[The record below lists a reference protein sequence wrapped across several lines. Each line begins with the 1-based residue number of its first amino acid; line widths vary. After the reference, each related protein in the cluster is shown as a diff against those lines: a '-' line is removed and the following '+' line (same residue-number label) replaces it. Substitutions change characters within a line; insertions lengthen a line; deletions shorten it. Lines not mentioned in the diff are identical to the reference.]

1 MRRERKRVR
10 DEVECLFTGMFGSS
24 RSHPWNQWLC
34 LNFIYTRVLY
44 LYRVQNI
51 FVLRLSFLSLL
62 QRLVEIG
69 ANCYMVRRPSFILV
83 SVMIGH
89 NNKLTAIHA

>member
-1 MRRERKRVR
+1 MFVYR
-10 DEVECLFTGMFGSS
+10 DVWFLPFSS
-24 RSHPWNQWLC
+24 MEPVAMLELH
-34 LNFIYTRVLY
+34 FIYTRVLY
-44 LYRVQNI
+44 LYPVQNI

>member
-1 MRRERKRVR
+1 MFVYR
-10 DEVECLFTGMFGSS
+10 DVWFLPFSS
-24 RSHPWNQWLC
+24 MEPVAMLELH
-34 LNFIYTRVLY
+34 LY
-44 LYRVQNI
+44 SGAIHRTEYL
-51 FVLRLSFLSLL
+51 VLRLSFLSLL

-69 ANCYMVRRPSFILV
+69 ANCYMLRRPSFILV